1 MTVCIAAIC
10 KEEGNERI
18 VFATDHMIST
28 GMGQFEHSID
38 KYEVVNNQ
46 TVAMIA
52 GDALLFKYLMDLEDY
67 DSDFDTIQIAIS
79 DKFKEKRKELI
90 KNNILD
96 VFGVDEN
103 FVINALNSPQ
113 YNPFV
118 ESILRGIAELKL
130 NTAILLVGIDD
141 GKAKISEIS
150 EGQTLDYRS
159 INFHAIGS
167 GHMQAVNTLLFQRHS
182 KEDNLATTVYNVYK
196 AKKNAEVSNGVG
208 KETEIA
214 VLGEEVKPISEKDIS
229 TLQKIYE
236 YELKCGKEHEDLKG
250 LDLQ

>member
-10 KEEGNERI
+10 KENNEERI

-28 GMGQFEHSID
+28 NMGQFEHSID
-38 KYEVVNNQ
+38 KYKIVNQQ

-52 GDALLFKYLMDLEDY
+52 GDALLFDFLLDLECY
-67 DSDFDTIQIAIS
+67 DSEFDLLRKAIS
-79 DKFKEKRKELI
+79 TRFKEKRKELI
-90 KNNILD
+90 QNNVLD
-96 VFGVDEN
+96 VFGVGED

-118 ESILRGIAELKL
+118 ESILRSIAELKL

-150 EGQTLDYRS
+150 DGQNLDYRS

-214 VLGEEVKPISEKDIS
+214 VLGESVKPLSEEDIS
-229 TLQKIYE
+229 TLQNIYE
-236 YELKCGKEHEDLKG
+236 YELKCGKEHDDLKE
-250 LDLQ
+250 LDL